1 MDPAFLVWIPPL
13 DETGEILPESNEE
26 LHEMENIR
34 PKGYIDPGSNKESPE
49 EEVLIPK
56 MKMRS
61 VSESTLKGSP
71 ILRAK
76 NRKVQPLVFDDIDN
90 RYRSEVVPL
99 VHNTKNISI
108 QLQEFPKKLLTA
120 SKYSLADMEKETKV
134 EKSPSLCGDYLAGIK
149 FADDEEEDL
158 PGNQCNI
165 DRSYQ
170 DLNVISSS

>member
-1 MDPAFLVWIPPL
+1 
-13 DETGEILPESNEE
+13 
-26 LHEMENIR
+26 
-34 PKGYIDPGSNKESPE
+34 
-49 EEVLIPK
+49 
-56 MKMRS
+56 MRS

-99 VHNTKNISI
+99 VHNNRNVSI

-149 FADDEEEDL
+149 YADDEEEDL
-158 PGNQCNI
+158 TENQCNI
-165 DRSYQ
+165 GRSYQ